1 MPDIPADAQRSEDG
15 VYWWD
20 GSQWQLVDDQS
31 QNGGQSQ
38 ADQSQGG
45 ADGQDETVALTD
57 DHFANM
63 LAAAEEDVR
72 EG

>member
-15 VYWWD
+15 NYWWD
-20 GSQWQLVDDQS
+20 GNQWQLVDQS
-31 QNGGQSQ
+31 QAGGQSQ
-38 ADQSQGG
+38 ADGSQGG
-45 ADGQDETVALTD
+45 ADDQQSVAMTD

-63 LAAAEEDVR
+63 LAAAEQDVA